1 MNEQGKQ
8 AETRRLT
15 GKLLLVVVGMFGFGF
30 LLIPLYN
37 VMCDALGINGRFTE
51 LEGGAVDVAEQQ
63 RRGRAASARVD
74 ESREVRVQFLTQ
86 LNQNLN
92 WEFRALD
99 NAVTVHPGQVM
110 EVHFYAKNL
119 TGREVI
125 GQAVPSIVP
134 GRAFKYFTKMECFC
148 FSKQVLKPG
157 EEVEMPLR
165 FVVRPDLPKDI
176 KTISLAYT
184 FFDTENRAG
193 RVKTGSPEAARPAE
207 LKVAQ
212 HRN

>member
-1 MNEQGKQ
+1 MNDTDRNKS
-8 AETRRLT
+8 TRRLT

-30 LLIPLYN
+30 LLVPLYN
-37 VMCDALGINGRFTE
+37 VMCDVLGINGRFIDIQS
-51 LEGGAVDVAEQQ
+51 GRVDVAEQERLGAQ
-63 RRGRAASARVD
+63 ASLRVD

-110 EVHFYAKNL
+110 EVRFYAKNL
-119 TGREVI
+119 TGREVV

-134 GRAFKYFTKMECFC
+134 AKAFKYFTKMECFC
-148 FSKQVLKPG
+148 FSHQVLKPG

-176 KTISLAYT
+176 RTISLAYT
-184 FFDTENRAG
+184 FFDTENRDGG
-193 RVKTGSPEAARPAE
+193 RQARAE
-207 LKVAQ
+207 EPTAVLAQ
-212 HRN
+212 HAR